1 MSNKIDRTSTRR
13 QGAPNAMLLSVYRC
27 DRFFC
32 KKLPG
37 ARLAQSRRHRT
48 NRAAVIGHGDVPPLY
63 AVGQPRGARSV
74 EPEPHVRGRRDA
86 KIEAQT
92 TPPRRG
98 ARHCFP
104 CREPSSTALI
114 DGHTGVTLGQT
125 VRAAM
130 ARELKADQARTA
142 PKGCRPR
149 RDPRL
154 VRLQLSRPAR
164 SRAASSANQRALLK
178 LL

>member
-1 MSNKIDRTSTRR
+1 M
-13 QGAPNAMLLSVYRC
+13 
-27 DRFFC
+27 
-32 KKLPG
+32 
-37 ARLAQSRRHRT
+37 
-48 NRAAVIGHGDVPPLY
+48 IGHGDVPPLY
-63 AVGQPRGARSV
+63 AVEQPHGAHSI

-86 KIEAQT
+86 KIGAQT

-98 ARHCFP
+98 ARYCFP

-130 ARELKADQARTA
+130 ARQLKSGYVRIA
-142 PKGCRPR
+142 PEGGRPR

-154 VRLQLSRPAR
+154 VSVQLSC
-164 SRAASSANQRALLK
+164 QWLL
-178 LL
+178 